1 MNQTPDQST
10 MLEAVRQAIKA
21 TSPNID
27 VANVKPETPLA
38 VLFFDSIRAV
48 AFIARLEEDL
58 KLGELPFENWLQ
70 SYAERTEELTIG
82 ALIDW
87 VISFCSGDPSDPS
100 GSDPSY

>member
-1 MNQTPDQST
+1 MNHIPDQNT

-27 VANVKPETPLA
+27 VANVQLETPLA

-87 VISFCSGDPSDPS
+87 VISFTTES
-100 GSDPSY
+100 